1 MLKSHMEHVISAAA
15 EISLRLL
22 EEDFFLELANHAIGA
37 KHATRFAS
45 SSEASMAMLRLA
57 YLKGREDATAQ
68 PADFDA
74 DVARVEAANR
84 VKR

>member
-1 MLKSHMEHVISAAA
+1 MNDVLSPAAGLW
-15 EISLRLL
+15 LRLL
-22 EEDFFLELANHAIGA
+22 EEDFFLELSNHAIGSR
-37 KHATRFAS
+37 HATKYES
-45 SSEASMAMLRLA
+45 SAEATMAMLRLA
-57 YLKGREDATAQ
+57 YLKGRSDATAQ